1 MINNYRK
8 QLKTDIEIEES
19 YEAITLEQ
27 EIVRM
32 LKDGTPLENSAPI
45 IYTNRKDGVL
55 PQFDIRTDRFDI
67 ALEAMDKRAAAIT
80 ARRDNLLKMND
91 EKEIKDPTD
100 DSKNSVGD

>member
-19 YEAITLEQ
+19 YEAITLEE
-27 EIVRM
+27 EIARM

-80 ARRDNLLKMND
+80 ARRDNLLKMSD
-91 EKEIKDPTD
+91 KEEIKEPT
-100 DSKNSVGD
+100 SENKETVGD